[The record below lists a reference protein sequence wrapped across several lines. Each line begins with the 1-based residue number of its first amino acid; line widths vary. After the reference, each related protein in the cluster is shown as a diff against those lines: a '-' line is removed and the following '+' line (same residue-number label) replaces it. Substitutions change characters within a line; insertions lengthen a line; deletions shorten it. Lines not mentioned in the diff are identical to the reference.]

1 MATQVQWRGG
11 STAEHSTFTGAAREI
26 TVDTQKKTLVVH
38 DGSTAGGEPL
48 LREDQANLPTSV
60 TNGIAV
66 PSANNVA
73 LSTNG
78 TGRLFVTS
86 DGKVGLGTSAPS
98 EQLHVNGNAIVED
111 RLLLQ
116 RLQSSD
122 NLSVLTFSDTLTG
135 SKGNNLS
142 IGNPGGYDVLLHT
155 GGVEKVR
162 LTSDGKLGLGTST
175 PATKLN
181 VWESTGANLF
191 RLNGLSSY
199 NLNIANNYDSG
210 TRYDF
215 SVGSSAGAFSFST
228 SAGER
233 ARIDSSGRLL
243 VGTSSQPNT
252 GGTLCVNNGIGIV
265 NNTTSRFAT
274 VEHGNGASGTFTT
287 ITISATVPSGDASV
301 IFETLMTGFSGVYL
315 DNVSAQYSNQAAVT
329 MRSNAS
335 AGTSAALTVNGTNTI
350 YTLTITTNVTHPVVK
365 VKVTAGGIVGNITL
379 PTITF
384 A

>member
-1 MATQVQWRGG
+1 MR
-11 STAEHSTFTGAAREI
+11 I
-26 TVDTQKKTLVVH
+26 
-38 DGSTAGGEPL
+38 
-48 LREDQANLPTSV
+48 
-60 TNGIAV
+60 
-66 PSANNVA
+66 
-73 LSTNG
+73 
-78 TGRLFVTS
+78 
-86 DGKVGLGTSAPS
+86 
-98 EQLHVNGNAIVED
+98 
-111 RLLLQ
+111 
-116 RLQSSD
+116 
-122 NLSVLTFSDTLTG
+122 
-135 SKGNNLS
+135 
-142 IGNPGGYDVLLHT
+142 
-155 GGVEKVR
+155 
-162 LTSDGKLGLGTST
+162 TSDGKLGLGISS
-175 PATKLN
+175 PANILHLN
-181 VWESTGANLF
+181 K
-191 RLNGLSSY
+191 SSG
-199 NLNIANNYDSG
+199 D
-210 TRYDF
+210 
-215 SVGSSAGAFSFST
+215 T
-228 SAGER
+228 SAIVQSGSVVGRLLTNATGTYVGTTTDHKFTIQTNSTAKVTVLNTGNVGIGTTSPGAKLEVDGNIRIVGGGGDPGTGLIAYTENSGEFKSVLAAYR
-233 ARIDSSGRLL
+233 LAFFTGGNNARTESARIDHEGRLL

>member
-365 VKVTAGGIVGNITL
+365 VKVTAGALAAGITL